1 MMEGLCNK
9 SVRVGAE
16 IRGLRGSRV
25 RDPGTGRAAGARA
38 ISQQMQR
45 QRQRQRQRRSELC

>member
-9 SVRVGAE
+9 SVRVGVE

-25 RDPGTGRAAGARA
+25 RDPGTGRAAGAGA
-38 ISQQMQR
+38 ISQHAEAEAEAEAVGAM
-45 QRQRQRQRRSELC
+45 

>member
-9 SVRVGAE
+9 SVRVGVE

-25 RDPGTGRAAGARA
+25 RDPGTGRAAGAGA